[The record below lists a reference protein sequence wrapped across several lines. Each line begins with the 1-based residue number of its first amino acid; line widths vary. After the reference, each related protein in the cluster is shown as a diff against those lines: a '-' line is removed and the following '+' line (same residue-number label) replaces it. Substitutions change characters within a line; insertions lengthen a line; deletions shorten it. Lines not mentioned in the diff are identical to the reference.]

1 MKVLIIGADA
11 ATPDSRLSWPDATRY
26 TATSV
31 ADGIKL
37 VEEAAPD
44 LVILHLDASGM
55 SPAETLKKLR
65 RLTDAPLLVLDRE
78 KDSLRAFIPKG
89 SGEDAPVMLPP
100 LPGRRRRAR
109 RAESAA
115 RDGI

>member
-11 ATPDSRLSWPDATRY
+11 ATPDSRLPWPDATRY
-26 TATSV
+26 TANSV

-109 RAESAA
+109 RAESVA
-115 RDGI
+115 RDGS